1 MSDRLREMLS
11 KCFITAN
18 STPEGKYFVQINMPT
33 LHEMHELHREIVS
46 PGTSRKQ
53 KLEQAPRPIPAAEFR
68 AAFEPERQPYNELLD
83 ELTAE
88 FKAGFAEDYRKKTAP
103 VNPEPDWRPI
113 SFAPRN
119 PEKPIRVRL
128 QRFRF
133 EKQIPEEI
141 TVCFG
146 ETRFNNRPL
155 TGWHY
160 NDTENHIERWYQ
172 DDDFVG
178 WMVIDEQ

>member
-1 MSDRLREMLS
+1 MIDRLREILS

-18 STPEGKYFVQINMPT
+18 STPDGKYFVQINLPT

-53 KLEQAPRPIPAAEFR
+53 QLEQAPRPIPAAEFR
-68 AAFEPERQPYNELLD
+68 EAFAPE
-83 ELTAE
+83 
-88 FKAGFAEDYRKKTAP
+88 
-103 VNPEPDWRPI
+103 WRAI

-119 PEKPIRVRL
+119 TEKPIRVRL

-146 ETRFNNRPL
+146 ETRFNNRPI

-172 DDDFVG
+172 DDELVG
-178 WMVIDEQ
+178 WRVIDEQ